1 MKEWKARTL
10 RMAKPRKLCRAKLVL
25 DMLVPP
31 LVGSLTVA
39 GQAIISRAREAY
51 AMLRHADN
59 EPIGAGFRR
68 QFPRKSDLR
77 SDPNVVAAR
86 FHSVLIPRPRAHR
99 LRSS

>member
-10 RMAKPRKLCRAKLVL
+10 RMAKPRKLCRAKLVF
-25 DMLVPP
+25 DMLVPA

-68 QFPRKSDLR
+68 AISARQTDLR
-77 SDPNVVAAR
+77 
-86 FHSVLIPRPRAHR
+86 VLIQTLRR
-99 LRSS
+99 LASDRSALRHLELTA